1 MTQTNEIHNADS
13 MKAQCPTL
21 FFELIRI
28 ALGRQETF
36 SHQLSEEDWHE
47 LYAEA
52 KQQTLL
58 GVLYDGVCRLSADQK
73 PPRQLLINW
82 HASVQKIICDNKRL
96 NHDTVWVSRRWE
108 KLGYRNVILKGQGNA
123 LLYPDP
129 MLRVPGDIDIW
140 LDGDRRKIAN
150 YVRSHFPGLE
160 VTRIEMEFPVRKD
173 TPIEIHFLP
182 SFLYDPFKD
191 RKMQRYFT
199 RQLASPKQVELPEEG
214 TICVPGDEMN
224 LVFQLSHIYR
234 HLFYEGIGLRQLMD
248 YYYLCTTI
256 ITPGNEALRKKVLS
270 VINDLGLMKF
280 CRALMWVL
288 GEVFLMPKEH
298 MLTLPDEHR
307 GRFLLGEVMRAGNF
321 GHADDR
327 VGHWAEMSRLQRLT
341 WGTRWSWRLLGQ
353 YPREVFWHPYYRVTQ
368 YIWRLYNGYL

>member
-1 MTQTNEIHNADS
+1 M
-13 MKAQCPTL
+13 L

-28 ALGRQETF
+28 ALGRQETL
-36 SHQLSEEDWHE
+36 SHTPSDEEWHE
-47 LYAEA
+47 LFTEA
-52 KQQTLL
+52 KQQTLV
-58 GVLYDGVCRLSADQK
+58 GVLYEGLCRLSADQK
-73 PPRQLLINW
+73 PPRQMLINW
-82 HASVQKIICDNKRL
+82 HATVQKIICDNKRF
-96 NHDTVWVSRRWE
+96 NHDAVWVSQRWE

-129 MLRVPGDIDIW
+129 MLRIPGDIDIW
-140 LDGDRRKIAN
+140 LDGDRGKIGN
-150 YVRSHFPGLE
+150 YVRSHFPKLE

-182 SFLYDPFKD
+182 SMLYDPFKN
-191 RKMQRYFT
+191 RKMQRYF
-199 RQLASPKQVELPEEG
+199 RQQLATTKQVELPGEG
-214 TICVPGDEMN
+214 VINVPNDEMN

-270 VINDLGLMKF
+270 VINDLGLMTF

-288 GEVFLMPKEH
+288 GEVFYMPTEH
-298 MLTLPDEHR
+298 MLTEPDEKR
-307 GRFLLGEVMRAGNF
+307 GRFLLSEVMRAGNF

-327 VGHWAEMSRLQRLT
+327 VGNWAEMSRWERFT
-341 WGTRWSWRLLGQ
+341 WGTRWSWRLIRQ
-353 YPREVFWHPYYRVTQ
+353 YPREVFWHPYYRISQ
-368 YIWRLYNGYL
+368 YIWRLFNGYL

>member
-1 MTQTNEIHNADS
+1 M
-13 MKAQCPTL
+13 L

-28 ALGRQETF
+28 ALGQQEAI
-36 SHQLSEEDWHE
+36 SHNPSDEEWHE
-47 LYAEA
+47 LFEVAR
-52 KQQTLL
+52 QQTLL
-58 GVLYDGVCRLSADQK
+58 GVLYNGLSRLSADQK
-73 PPRQLLINW
+73 PPHQLLVNW
-82 HASVQKIICDNKRL
+82 HASVQKIILDNKRL
-96 NHDTVWVSRRWE
+96 NHDTVWVSQRWE

-140 LDGDRRKIAN
+140 LDGDRKKIAD
-150 YVRSHFPGLE
+150 YVRSHFPKLE

-191 RKMQRYFT
+191 RKMQRYY
-199 RQLASPKQVELPEEG
+199 RLQLQNTKQIELPGEG
-214 TICVPGDEMN
+214 VVNIPNDEMN

-248 YYYLCTTI
+248 YYYLCSALL
-256 ITPGNEALRKKVLS
+256 TPDDDSMREKILP
-270 VINDLGLMKF
+270 VISDLGLMEF

-288 GEVFLMPKEH
+288 GEVFGMPAGQ
-298 MLTLPDEHR
+298 MLTEPDERR
-307 GRFLLGEVMRAGNF
+307 GRFLLSEVMRAGNF

-327 VGHWAEMSRLQRLT
+327 VGNWSEMSRWERLT
-341 WGTRWSWRLLGQ
+341 WGTRWSWRLIGQ
-353 YPREVFWHPYYRVTQ
+353 YPREVFWHPYYRISQ
-368 YIWRLYNGYL
+368 YIWRLFNGYL

>member
-1 MTQTNEIHNADS
+1 M
-13 MKAQCPTL
+13 L

-28 ALGRQETF
+28 ALGRQESF
-36 SHQLSEEDWHE
+36 SHKPSEEEWRE
-47 LYAEA
+47 LYEEA
-52 KQQTLL
+52 KRQTLV
-58 GVLYDGVCRLSADQK
+58 GVLYDGLCRLSANEK

-82 HASVQKIICDNKRL
+82 HATVQKIICDNKRL

-129 MLRVPGDIDIW
+129 MLRLPGDIDIW
-140 LDGDRRKIAN
+140 LDGDRKKIAK
-150 YVRSHFPGLE
+150 YVRSHFPKLE

-191 RKMQRYFT
+191 RKMQRYF
-199 RQLASPKQVELPEEG
+199 RQQLEKPKQVELPEEG
-214 TICVPGDEMN
+214 LISIPNDEMN

-248 YYYLCTTI
+248 YYYLSQLLTT
-256 ITPGNEALRKKVLS
+256 PEGEELKQKVLP
-270 VINDLGLMKF
+270 VISDLGLTDF
-280 CRALMWVL
+280 CKSLMWVL
-288 GEVFLMPKEH
+288 GEVFNMPKEQ
-298 MLTLPDEHR
+298 MLTEPDRER
-307 GRFLLGEVMRAGNF
+307 GSFLLREVMRAGNF

-327 VGHWAEMSRLQRLT
+327 VGDWASMSRWDRLT
-341 WGTRWSWRLLGQ
+341 GGTRWSWRLIGQ
-353 YPREVFWHPYYRVTQ
+353 YPREVLWHPYYRISQ